1 MLPAQLVDAVLLL
14 LEAALLL
21 LGVGGGLLLL
31 ALEAAL
37 GLGELGGG
45 VGVLAGGLAEGLL
58 GGGHGP
64 LERLHVGLVAGG
76 GLLGVGEGLLGAVGL
91 AAGEGLTGGGGD
103 RLLLERLGELAHAL
117 GEDRRVGLLAGLE
130 LGLGLRQLL
139 LELLEAGEG
148 GGAVELAAGEGV
160 EHLEHGLG
168 DLGGGVL
175 AADQRAEILAQ
186 GLGEG
191 AVGGRARGDCG
202 GGDGDADAI
211 EDRLVRWREG
221 RDEHGREDS
230 RGAEPA
236 EREVAGAGA
245 RERDDG
251 ARVEVG
257 GGGLGV
263 GAEQLDEVGAAR
275 VVGGTR
281 AGGQLDGAA
290 EQVVE
295 GVVVIEAAGGVA
307 GLAGAQGGPQQDQ
320 RGRDQAEP
328 GEQRVRGGFGAEVAA
343 KDGEGDGGDQEAE
356 REGDAGEQ
364 AGGLGEPLAPLHGAY
379 EAVHGMQAG
388 GARMAGHVGSWRMGH
403 VLRVSSRP

>member
-175 AADQRAEILAQ
+175 AADEGAEVLAQ

-191 AVGGRARGDCG
+191 AVGGRARGDGG
-202 GGDGDADAI
+202 GGDGDADAVG
-211 EDRLVRWREG
+211 DRLVRWWQG

-275 VVGGTR
+275 VVGAAR
-281 AGGQLDGAA
+281 GGGPIDGCELDGAA

-307 GLAGAQGGPQQDQ
+307 GLAGPQGGPQQDQ
-320 RGRDQAEP
+320 RGRDHAEP

-343 KDGEGDGGDQEAE
+343 KDGEGDGGGQESE

-364 AGGLGEPLAPLHGAY
+364 AGGLGEPLAPLHGAH
-379 EAVHGMQAG
+379 EAVHG
-388 GARMAGHVGSWRMGH
+388 V
-403 VLRVSSRP
+403 